1 MKRRTVILSSDTEQV
16 LTLVGKRIRNARL
29 RRNLTAEFVA
39 ESAGISKGTLLAV
52 EKGTPTVSIGA
63 YAAVLSVLGMED
75 DWRFLGV
82 DEQGKRL
89 YRWMQ
94 LSQRKRAGKRS
105 TSNGGDTNI

>member
-1 MKRRTVILSSDTEQV
+1 MKQRKVILSSDTEQV

-39 ESAGISKGTLLAV
+39 ESAGISKGTLLSV
-52 EKGTPTVSIGA
+52 EKGTSTVSIGA

-94 LSQRKRAGKRS
+94 LSQRKRARKRS
-105 TSNGGDTNI
+105 TSNGGDTSI